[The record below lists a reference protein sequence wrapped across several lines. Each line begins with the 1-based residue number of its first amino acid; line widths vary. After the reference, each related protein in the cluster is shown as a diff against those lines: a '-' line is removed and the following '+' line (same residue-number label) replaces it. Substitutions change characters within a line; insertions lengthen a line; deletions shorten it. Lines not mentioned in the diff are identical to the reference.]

1 MHIKVDNQ
9 VFKLRDPRVTAMS
22 HGRLSTQ
29 QFASMIRPGDCVIF
43 KDDTIYALT
52 QAQYYAAQSAQVP
65 TTLTKEQFQDILTWP
80 ETDFSEQD
88 YKKIQDIKTR
98 KAKCSTCQYN
108 TYKSRV
114 LGIISHYPE
123 LLQRVIKQDINPVV
137 PAYPQTT
144 EPVKSKV
151 AKIFPHFFGK
161 TQYDRKPCLD
171 CVEKHI
177 SVARS
182 WELLNQA
189 YVKGCQTLQGYP
201 EHFVLALANMEEA
214 FEECPKDCEEL
225 RDIIMFCIGKS
236 KKENQLFLPMGNIL
250 YTIQLARA
258 ETATEEALD
267 QNEPDETFALQLS
280 VQMRQ
285 DLYNLPITM
294 KAKVLGILEK
304 LLEVEYF
311 GKEQQRILYQGYLA
325 TLADML
331 VNVCPAVSNVLR
343 NRRLMFKAAP
353 QLVQNT
359 EYDCKDVKE
368 ALTQAVKVSENVSS
382 DSGSTFNA

>member
-1 MHIKVDNQ
+1 MHTKIDNQ
-9 VFKLRDPRVTAMS
+9 VFKLKDARVTALS
-22 HGRLSTQ
+22 RGRLSTQ
-29 QFASMIRPGDCVIF
+29 QLANMIRPGDCIIF
-43 KDDTIYALT
+43 KDGTIYALT
-52 QAQYYAAQSAQVP
+52 EAEYYAAQRTRVP
-65 TTLTKEQFQDILTWP
+65 TTLTKEQFQDILNWP
-80 ETDFSEQD
+80 EKDFSQQD
-88 YKKIQDIKTR
+88 YRKIQDIKKR

-114 LGIISHYPE
+114 LNIVGHHPQ
-123 LLQRVIKQDINPVV
+123 LLQRIIKQDIDPVV

-144 EPVKSKV
+144 APVRSKV
-151 AKIFPHFFGK
+151 SKVFPHFFGK
-161 TQYDRKPCLD
+161 TEYGRKPCLD
-171 CVEKHI
+171 CVQKHV

-201 EHFVLALANMEEA
+201 EHFALALANMEEA

-236 KKENQLFLPMGNIL
+236 KKENQLFLPIENIL
-250 YTIQLARA
+250 YIIQLARA
-258 ETATEEALD
+258 ETSTEEALD
-267 QNEPDETFALQLS
+267 QNQPDEAFALQLS
-280 VQMRQ
+280 AQMKQ
-285 DLYNLPITM
+285 DLYALPITM
-294 KAKVLGILEK
+294 KARLLGILEK
-304 LLEVEYF
+304 LLEVEYV
-311 GKEQQRILYQGYLA
+311 GGTQQRVLYQGHLA

-368 ALTQAVKVSENVSS
+368 ALTQPVKVSENTSS
-382 DSGSTFNA
+382 DSGSTLSA